1 MKKKTKKLQS
11 KNLCICIMLS
21 CSTFYL
27 MPSRF
32 VVAMNLRRKVHRQI
46 GDIFIYTPALVR
58 LWKNSLSFVKDTILL
73 QRQSTLAYRQLETL
87 LRTKTLLHNLR
98 IVKGDDP
105 PLPGGASDHP
115 LLQQNPLTSGR
126 NPSESFRAED
136 PQ

>member
-1 MKKKTKKLQS
+1 
-11 KNLCICIMLS
+11 
-21 CSTFYL
+21 
-27 MPSRF
+27 
-32 VVAMNLRRKVHRQI
+32 MNLRRKVHRQI

-105 PLPGGASDHP
+105 PLPGGASE
-115 LLQQNPLTSGR
+115 LN
-126 NPSESFRAED
+126 
-136 PQ
+136 